1 MTATQKKQRKMLSSF
16 TILFLITVFVAVLSW
31 IVPAGQYD
39 LDGNNYIAGTYHVVD
54 ATRQG
59 IWDVLT
65 APITG
70 MIGNDATPG
79 AIEVALFVMV
89 VGGFLGVVTATG
101 AIDAGIASV
110 IRNNRDNVGAL
121 IWGLMFIFALGGA
134 TYGMAEETM
143 AFYPL
148 LIPIMIAVGMDS
160 LVAVAVVLVGSG
172 LGVLSSIVNPFAT
185 SIASDIAGITVVDGM
200 VLRLIFFVTTYF
212 IGAWYVSSYA
222 KKVQSDP
229 KNSLIYDKL
238 DEQREKFKVD
248 ENIPAVTGR
257 QKAVLVLF
265 ALTFIIMILGL
276 IPWADVLKVE
286 ESIFDSIHNAL
297 QATPFIKDLMGQSAL
312 ALGHWYLIEITML
325 FFFMSIVIAIVY
337 GLSEEKYIKSFLDGM
352 ADLLGVAI
360 ICAVARGI
368 QVVMNGGQITAT
380 ILHWGE
386 DALGGLSQ
394 TVFIILTYLF
404 YIPMSFLIPST
415 SGLAAATMGIM
426 APLGDFANVSKSLII
441 TAYQAASGVVN
452 LLTPTSGVVMGALAI
467 ADIELTTWWKFMR
480 NLTVIVVILSIVLL
494 VGGAMFHL

>member
-31 IVPAGQYD
+31 IVPAGQYN
-39 LDGNNYIAGTYHVVD
+39 LDGDNYIVGTYHVVD

-200 VLRLIFFVTTYF
+200 VLRLIFFVTTYV
-212 IGAWYVSSYA
+212 IGAWYISSYA

-248 ENIPAVTGR
+248 ENI
-257 QKAVLVLF
+257 AVLH
-265 ALTFIIMILGL
+265 
-276 IPWADVLKVE
+276 
-286 ESIFDSIHNAL
+286 ES
-297 QATPFIKDLMGQSAL
+297 
-312 ALGHWYLIEITML
+312 
-325 FFFMSIVIAIVY
+325 
-337 GLSEEKYIKSFLDGM
+337 
-352 ADLLGVAI
+352 
-360 ICAVARGI
+360 R
-368 QVVMNGGQITAT
+368 
-380 ILHWGE
+380 
-386 DALGGLSQ
+386 
-394 TVFIILTYLF
+394 
-404 YIPMSFLIPST
+404 
-415 SGLAAATMGIM
+415 
-426 APLGDFANVSKSLII
+426 
-441 TAYQAASGVVN
+441 
-452 LLTPTSGVVMGALAI
+452 
-467 ADIELTTWWKFMR
+467 
-480 NLTVIVVILSIVLL
+480 
-494 VGGAMFHL
+494 